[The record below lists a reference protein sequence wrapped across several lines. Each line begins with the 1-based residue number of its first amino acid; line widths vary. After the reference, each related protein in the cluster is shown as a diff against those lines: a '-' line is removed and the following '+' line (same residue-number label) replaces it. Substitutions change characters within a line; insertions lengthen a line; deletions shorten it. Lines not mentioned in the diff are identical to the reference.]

1 MKVVCHLDVF
11 DPTIEVI
18 EKSIPII
25 KRKEISHKTKRN
37 EWEISNTPSTPS
49 KISKNAPMRN
59 QLNKCEYN
67 VNHDISKRY
76 SDHPQQTENFDVAK
90 NMHFITLK

>member
-1 MKVVCHLDVF
+1 MNIYFFYCPRRDAQ
-11 DPTIEVI
+11 I
-18 EKSIPII
+18 
-25 KRKEISHKTKRN
+25 
-37 EWEISNTPSTPS
+37 
-49 KISKNAPMRN
+49 APALVSATAPR
-59 QLNKCEYN
+59 QFLGCPRRDAFPLSQPRYN